1 MSLSG
6 YENGCINS
14 AANWIAYKSFPLFFY
29 VPQLLTT
36 PSPLRRK
43 YERITVCKLLL
54 DLPEQMFQTLQ
65 QMQHNASKLNSK
77 TDPSVELKKIAAHKG
92 FMISE
97 NQGSGNCM
105 FYALSEQLDL
115 VKRIKISHKE
125 LRQSIVQYLRKN
137 PQMVSLVLVNAV

>member
-1 MSLSG
+1 
-6 YENGCINS
+6 
-14 AANWIAYKSFPLFFY
+14 
-29 VPQLLTT
+29 
-36 PSPLRRK
+36 
-43 YERITVCKLLL
+43 
-54 DLPEQMFQTLQ
+54 MFQTLQ

-77 TDPSVELKKIAAHKG
+77 TDPSVELKRIASEKG
-92 FMISE
+92 LLISE